1 MSSPHRASSQSSDHA
16 DNARKRVCKACDRCR
31 LKKSKCDGASPCLR
45 CKADNA
51 ICVFGERKKSHDKV
65 YPKGYVEMLEQQQSQ
80 LVAGL
85 RELYRRLQEG
95 ENWPGKPLKKNA
107 VGGHPLTHDILERL
121 DLLHSKSDAPIKH
134 EGFEDDLSV
143 LEQRCFATNGT
154 PLTQRKTSISEE
166 SEPGLTSDHSSHGIP
181 SPARTMSFADAW
193 SRKELPN
200 TPPMQN
206 SPYLRS
212 SQISPRTKYEPAPYH
227 MNAIP
232 TIVQKRGFDQMQLLQ
247 TDNWQTPSYDQPM
260 DLDNFATQYSQANF
274 DSLLYNQY
282 PSHGHGQG
290 QDLMWDEMNDYINV
304 NALGQA

>member
-1 MSSPHRASSQSSDHA
+1 MHR
-16 DNARKRVCKACDRCR
+16 
-31 LKKSKCDGASPCLR
+31 
-45 CKADNA
+45 
-51 ICVFGERKKSHDKV
+51 
-65 YPKGYVEMLEQQQSQ
+65 YVEMLEQQQSQ

-193 SRKELPN
+193 SRKEPPN

-247 TDNWQTPSYDQPM
+247 TDNWQMPAYDQPM